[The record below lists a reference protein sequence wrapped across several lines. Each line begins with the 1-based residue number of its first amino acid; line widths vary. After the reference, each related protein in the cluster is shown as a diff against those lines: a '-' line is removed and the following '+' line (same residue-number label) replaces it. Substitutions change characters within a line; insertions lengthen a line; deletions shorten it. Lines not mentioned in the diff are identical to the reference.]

1 MHIIYIRKKKLSFS
15 PNHVAVSMGSGT
27 NPGALSEN
35 TVVSFWPKALMKTH
49 VEKQKEHKNAK
60 ISATATATATATVIT
75 VTTPG
80 RRARARAK
88 YFEKFKKSRMSTLR
102 SRHRCFS
109 APRPWALCQTRVFL
123 TKPQRKIFVCTSL
136 SRDPIASS
144 RVCSRFANFTEE
156 KCRKWRRRYFR
167 FLASCAPG

>member
-1 MHIIYIRKKKLSFS
+1 
-15 PNHVAVSMGSGT
+15 MGSGT

-80 RRARARAK
+80 RRARARARAK
-88 YFEKFKKSRMSTLR
+88 YFEKKSRMSTLR

-109 APRPWALCQTRVFL
+109 APRP
-123 TKPQRKIFVCTSL
+123 
-136 SRDPIASS
+136 
-144 RVCSRFANFTEE
+144 
-156 KCRKWRRRYFR
+156 
-167 FLASCAPG
+167 